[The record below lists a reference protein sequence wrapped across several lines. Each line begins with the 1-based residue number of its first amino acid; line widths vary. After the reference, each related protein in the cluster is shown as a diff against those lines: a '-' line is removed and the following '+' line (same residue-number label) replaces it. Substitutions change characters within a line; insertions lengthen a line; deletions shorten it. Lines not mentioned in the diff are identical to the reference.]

1 MKFCKDIIKEYEYEY
16 ENQID
21 FQLEK
26 INIIHLIH
34 YIIHHPIY
42 LKKDKKKYINY
53 ILKEISHD
61 LFIIM
66 NNDDYLK
73 YRDKRIN
80 IYCIHNKENKYP
92 CKNSKLM
99 IKKLDHYGKD
109 LIDKIKNKFINLLF
123 INDIYQIRNIF
134 YNNIKIEN
142 NNDKD
147 IILFNSSEYKID
159 KQDFLDRLFQ
169 YKSNYLYDSMIYK
182 DEKYIK
188 SKMNDYP
195 KFLDYLFPKLSIV
208 FYIQKKQSDFLLL
221 ANTIQKANKKENLFF
236 QESIDV
242 NYIKDILIQRI
253 NKKNSNKKKKEKE
266 INEIQKDNYRINI
279 TNNNNN
285 FNQIFLGLNLLYK
298 NEDEDEDENNKF
310 EYLLFTNKFNKDKKF
325 QLFTS
330 IDKDTVNDETIIF
343 IFYLNI
349 NSSLSNIIIDG
360 DKTYLTY
367 KELRNTKIIEE
378 EYI

>member
-1 MKFCKDIIKEYEYEY
+1 
-16 ENQID
+16 
-21 FQLEK
+21 
-26 INIIHLIH
+26 
-34 YIIHHPIY
+34 
-42 LKKDKKKYINY
+42 
-53 ILKEISHD
+53 
-61 LFIIM
+61 
-66 NNDDYLK
+66 
-73 YRDKRIN
+73 
-80 IYCIHNKENKYP
+80 
-92 CKNSKLM
+92 
-99 IKKLDHYGKD
+99 LDHYGKD
-109 LIDKIKNKFINLLF
+109 LIDKIKNQFINLLF

-285 FNQIFLGLNLLYK
+285 FNQIFL
-298 NEDEDEDENNKF
+298 
-310 EYLLFTNKFNKDKKF
+310 
-325 QLFTS
+325 
-330 IDKDTVNDETIIF
+330 
-343 IFYLNI
+343 
-349 NSSLSNIIIDG
+349 
-360 DKTYLTY
+360 
-367 KELRNTKIIEE
+367 
-378 EYI
+378 